1 MVERAPSPDFY
12 LMESLLSADELAV
25 RDRKTPDNLGELAPK
40 YCYDSWR
47 ILRQDT
53 KQPQRSARY
62 NQLPPIVQVTMMVMD
77 EPSALRIQDKY
88 KDAPPAWSKGLFLTV
103 KDEDSYLKDVAEV
116 EKAIAAEKIPINY
129 RIFTTDVVI
138 RGSKWSRD

>member
-1 MVERAPSPDFY
+1 MAEDVFALVILPK
-12 LMESLLSADELAV
+12 LAV

-47 ILRQDT
+47 IMRQDP
-53 KQPQRSARY
+53 KAIQLSARY

-77 EPSALRIQDKY
+77 EPSSMRVQDKY
-88 KDAPPAWSKGLFLTV
+88 KNVPPAWSKGLFTSV
-103 KDEDSYLKDVAEV
+103 KDEDSYLQDVAKL
-116 EKAIAAEKIPINY
+116 EKAIAEEKIPINY